1 MDKFLRSNNFA
12 FILAFFLAIILWLFV
27 HGDEFIRTTPDQETF
42 EDVPLQVEN
51 LTQDYILTEIPA
63 TVDLTL
69 EGLPENFEDLS
80 TQEIEAFVDLA
91 NKEPGIH
98 LVRVQ
103 GRPPRGLSLVSLE
116 PDQVRVEI
124 EEYITGEFPLE
135 IDIVGE
141 PAENWELIEYT
152 IEPEEVF
159 VGAPQ
164 SVFDQIEKVVVGIDI
179 DGMRFFDRI
188 NTEPVAF
195 DEDEMPI
202 YDNILIDPEEITVRL
217 DFERFDEPEPEEE
230 DEENEGGT

>member
-1 MDKFLRSNNFA
+1 MEKFLRSNNFA
-12 FILAFFLAIILWLFV
+12 RILAFSLAIILWLYV

-51 LTQDYILTEIPA
+51 LNQDYILTEIPA

-69 EGLPENFEDLS
+69 EGLPENFEDLA
-80 TQEIEAFVDLA
+80 TQEIEAFVDLTD
-91 NKEPGIH
+91 KEPGIH

-124 EEYITGEFPLE
+124 EEYITGGFPLE

-179 DGMRFFDRI
+179 AGMRFFDRI

-202 YDNILIDPEEITVRL
+202 YDDILTDPEQVTVRL
-217 DFERFDEPEPEEE
+217 DFERLDEPEPEESEEE
-230 DEENEGGT
+230 DGG

>member
-1 MDKFLRSNNFA
+1 MEKFLRSNNFA
-12 FILAFFLAIILWLFV
+12 RILAFSLAIILWLYV

-51 LTQDYILTEIPA
+51 LNQDYILTEIPA

-69 EGLPENFEDLS
+69 EGLPENFEDLA
-80 TQEIEAFVDLA
+80 TQEIEAFVDLTD
-91 NKEPGIH
+91 KEPGIH

-164 SVFDQIEKVVVGIDI
+164 SIFDQIEKVVVGIDI
-179 DGMRFFDRI
+179 AGMRFFDRI

-202 YDNILIDPEEITVRL
+202 YDDILIDPEQVTVRL
-217 DFERFDEPEPEEE
+217 DFERLDEPEPEESEEE
-230 DEENEGGT
+230 DGG

>member
-1 MDKFLRSNNFA
+1 MEKFLRSNNFA
-12 FILAFFLAIILWLFV
+12 RILAFSLAIILWLYV

-51 LTQDYILTEIPA
+51 LNQDYILTEIPA

-69 EGLPENFEDLS
+69 EGLPENFEDLA
-80 TQEIEAFVDLA
+80 TQEIEAFVDLTD
-91 NKEPGIH
+91 KEPGIH

-124 EEYITGEFPLE
+124 EEYITGGFPLE

-164 SVFDQIEKVVVGIDI
+164 SIFDQIEKVVVGIDI
-179 DGMRFFDRI
+179 AGMRFFDRI

-202 YDNILIDPEEITVRL
+202 YDDILIDPEQVTVRL
-217 DFERFDEPEPEEE
+217 DFERLDEPEPEESEEE
-230 DEENEGGT
+230 DGG

>member
-1 MDKFLRSNNFA
+1 MEKFLRSNNFA
-12 FILAFFLAIILWLFV
+12 RILAFSLAIILWLYV

-51 LTQDYILTEIPA
+51 LNQDYILTEIPA

-69 EGLPENFEDLS
+69 EGLPENFEDLA
-80 TQEIEAFVDLA
+80 TQEIEAFVDLTD
-91 NKEPGIH
+91 KEPGIH
-98 LVRVQ
+98 LVRVR

-124 EEYITGEFPLE
+124 EEYITGGFPLE

-179 DGMRFFDRI
+179 AGMRFFDRI

-202 YDNILIDPEEITVRL
+202 YDDILTDPEQVTVRL
-217 DFERFDEPEPEEE
+217 DFERLDEPEPEESEEE
-230 DEENEGGT
+230 DGG